1 MSPDI
6 TDLLGNDIRKP
17 TALVHFERDMPLTEQ
32 KVMTLII
39 FHCQIADK
47 DESGFYHIRKSFVR
61 RFLGWDDSHNY
72 PRIYEAFEK
81 IFDNTIRWNLLGKDK
96 TFKSLKCKLIVSLLE
111 PTDTGPFIGFKLH
124 PDLEPAIK
132 DPRLFARI
140 KLIMMAIL
148 AKPKYAFPL
157 YEILSDCYSR
167 GERVVRLSLQEL
179 KESLGIAGPYYDQFI
194 AFKKEV
200 LRPNL
205 AAINQNTDCQVAY
218 DTYREGRKV
227 AGVVFTI
234 DKQDWHPPLLEEHL
248 RELQVYYQPPV
259 PAGPPALSAPTPP
272 ALSAPTPPAAPDAEE
287 QAFLDSVKAH
297 QVAETDAVQALRTH
311 GLNGARAIRDY
322 ALRQAARRKGSKDQ
336 VRDLGAYMARCFRE
350 GYGRWEERDPPD
362 PKRPEAPRPEAR
374 PSEEASSTSTSK
386 VERLAARFKSAFRT
400 HQSQLVGERLER
412 MSAEERARFND
423 EFVARHPVWARK
435 FREVGPTTPL
445 LRSAFE
451 AFAVEMLLDPEQKDL
466 VAFARERL
474 ASAEIVEWLQRAV

>member
-1 MSPDI
+1 MRAAKRKAMSPDI
-6 TDLLGNDIRKP
+6 TDLLGNDVRKP
-17 TALVHFERDMPLTEQ
+17 TALVHFERDMSLTEQ

-39 FHCQIADK
+39 FHCQVADK

-61 RFLGWDDSHNY
+61 RFLGWEDSHNY

-111 PTDTGPFIGFKLH
+111 PTETGPLIGFKLH

-140 KLIMMAIL
+140 KLIMMGIL

-167 GERVVRLSLQEL
+167 GERVARFSLSEL

-227 AGVVFTI
+227 AGVVFAI
-234 DKQDWHPPLLEEHL
+234 DKQDWRPPLFEEHL
-248 RELQVYYQPPV
+248 RELQSYYQPV
-259 PAGPPALSAPTPP
+259 PAAMPALKAPPLP
-272 ALSAPTPPAAPDAEE
+272 NGEE
-287 QAFLDSVKAH
+287 QAFLDSVKLY
-297 QVAETDAVQALRTH
+297 QVAETDALQALRTH
-311 GLNGARAIRDY
+311 GLEGAQTIRDY
-322 ALRQAARRKGSKDQ
+322 VLRQAARRKGSKDQ

-350 GYGRWEERDPPD
+350 GYGRMGGQDRRDAERA
-362 PKRPEAPRPEAR
+362 EALRQEPQPANNA
-374 PSEEASSTSTSK
+374 PSEA
-386 VERLAARFKSAFRT
+386 ERLAAELKTAFRAWQT
-400 HQSQLVGERLER
+400 QLVDERLGR
-412 MSAEERARFND
+412 MSAEERARFDD
-423 EFVARHPVWARK
+423 EFADRHAILARK

-445 LRSAFE
+445 LRSAFQ
-451 AFAVEMLLDPEQKDL
+451 AFAVDALLEPAQKDI
-466 VAFARERL
+466 VAFARDRS
-474 ASAEIVEWLQRAV
+474 ASTEVIGWLQRAV

>member
-6 TDLLGNDIRKP
+6 TDLLGNDVRKP
-17 TALVHFERDMPLTEQ
+17 TALVHFERDMSLTEQ

-39 FHCQIADK
+39 FHCQVADK
-47 DESGFYHIRKSFVR
+47 DDIGFYHIRKSFVR
-61 RFLGWDDSHNY
+61 RFLGWEDSHNY

-111 PTDTGPFIGFKLH
+111 PTETGPFIGFKLH

-167 GERVVRLSLQEL
+167 GERVARLSLREL

-205 AAINQNTDCQVAY
+205 AAINQNTDCHVAY

-234 DKQDWHPPLLEEHL
+234 DKQAWHPPLLEEHL
-248 RELQVYYQPPV
+248 RELQSYYRPV
-259 PAGPPALSAPTPP
+259 TVDVPALSAPPVPNT
-272 ALSAPTPPAAPDAEE
+272 DE
-287 QAFLDSVKAH
+287 QAFLDSVKPY
-297 QVAETDAVQALRTH
+297 QVNESDAMQAIRTH
-311 GLNGARAIRDY
+311 GLGGARAIRDY
-322 ALRQAARRKGSKDQ
+322 ALRQAMRRKGSKDQ

-350 GYGRWEERDPPD
+350 GYGRWEEKDQPN
-362 PKRPEAPRPEAR
+362 PERAETPSKEVQPAR
-374 PSEEASSTSTSK
+374 ESPSESEQLASEIKT
-386 VERLAARFKSAFRT
+386 AFRAY
-400 HQSQLVGERLER
+400 QSQLVEERLGR
-412 MSAEERARFND
+412 MSAEERAQFDD
-423 EFVARHPVWARK
+423 EFAARHAIWARK
-435 FREVGPTTPL
+435 FREVGLTTPL
-445 LRSAFE
+445 LRSAFQ
-451 AFAVEMLLDPEQKDL
+451 AFAVEGLLEPWQKDI
-466 VAFARERL
+466 VTFARDRAAPIEVIERL
-474 ASAEIVEWLQRAV
+474 

>member
-6 TDLLGNDIRKP
+6 TDLLGNDVRKP

-39 FHCQIADK
+39 FHCQVADK

-157 YEILSDCYSR
+157 YEILSDCHSR
-167 GERVVRLSLQEL
+167 GERVIRLSLQEL
-179 KESLGIAGPYYDQFI
+179 KESLGIAGSYYDQFI

-234 DKQDWHPPLLEEHL
+234 DKQDWRPPLLEEHL
-248 RELQVYYQPPV
+248 RELQSYYQPI
-259 PAGPPALSAPTPP
+259 PAEPLALSAPPI
-272 ALSAPTPPAAPDAEE
+272 PDTDE
-287 QAFLDSVKAH
+287 QAFVDSVKLY
-297 QVAETDAVQALRTH
+297 QVAETDALQAIRTH
-311 GLNGARAIRDY
+311 GLKGAQAIRDY
-322 ALRQAARRKGSKDQ
+322 ALRQAARRKGTKDQ

-350 GYGRWEERDPPD
+350 GYGRWEEQDQLHL
-362 PKRPEAPRPEAR
+362 KRAETLRPTTQSVSQAA
-374 PSEEASSTSTSK
+374 SET
-386 VERLAARFKSAFRT
+386 ERLAAKFKTAFRA
-400 HQSQLVGERLER
+400 HQSELVEERLNR
-412 MSAEERARFND
+412 MSADERTRFDD
-423 EFVARHPVWARK
+423 EFAARHVIWAQK

-445 LRSAFE
+445 LRSAFQ
-451 AFAVEMLLDPEQKDL
+451 AFAVEKLLDPGQQDI
-466 VAFARERL
+466 VAFARYRS
-474 ASAEIVEWLQRAV
+474 ASTEVIEWLQKTA

>member
-1 MSPDI
+1 MNSISPDI
-6 TDLLGNDIRKP
+6 TDLLGNDVRKP
-17 TALVHFERDMPLTEQ
+17 TALVHFERDMSLTEQ

-47 DESGFYHIRKSFVR
+47 DDSGFYHIRKSFVR

-81 IFDNTIRWNLLGKDK
+81 IFDNTIRWNLLGRDK

-111 PTDTGPFIGFKLH
+111 PTETGPFIGFKLH

-157 YEILSDCYSR
+157 YEILTDCYSR
-167 GERVVRLSLQEL
+167 GERVARISLQEL

-205 AAINQNTDCQVAY
+205 AAINQNTDCQVTY

-234 DKQDWHPPLLEEHL
+234 DKQTWRPPLLEEHL
-248 RELQVYYQPPV
+248 RELQGYYRAAPV
-259 PAGPPALSAPTPP
+259 EAPALGA
-272 ALSAPTPPAAPDAEE
+272 PAAAEAGE
-287 QAFLDSVKAH
+287 QAFLESVKPY
-297 QVAETDAVQALRTH
+297 QVSEADALQAIQAH
-311 GLNGARAIRDY
+311 GLAGARTIRDY
-322 ALRQAARRKGSKDQ
+322 ALRQALRRKGSKDQ
-336 VRDLGAYMARCFRE
+336 VRDLGAYMARCFRQ
-350 GYGRWEERDPPD
+350 GYGLGEKQDHLNLD
-362 PKRPEAPRPEAR
+362 QA
-374 PSEEASSTSTSK
+374 EASSAEPKPVPNARSETEPLVAGIKTAFRAYQRQA
-386 VERLAARFKSAFRT
+386 VEERLRGMSPE
-400 HQSQLVGERLER
+400 ERL
-412 MSAEERARFND
+412 RFD
-423 EFVARHPVWARK
+423 QDFVAYHPVWARK

-445 LRSAFE
+445 LRSAFQT
-451 AFAVEMLLDPEQKDL
+451 FAIEKLLQPDQRDII
-466 VAFARERL
+466 AFARER
-474 ASAEIVEWLQRAV
+474 AAPAEVIERLT

>member
-6 TDLLGNDIRKP
+6 TDLLGNDVRKP

-39 FHCQIADK
+39 FHCQVADK
-47 DESGFYHIRKSFVR
+47 DESGFYHIRKNFVR

-157 YEILSDCYSR
+157 YEILADCYSR
-167 GERVVRLSLQEL
+167 GERVIRLSLQEL

-205 AAINQNTDCQVAY
+205 AAINQNTDCQVTY

-234 DKQDWHPPLLEEHL
+234 DKQDWRPPLLEEHL
-248 RELQVYYQPPV
+248 RELQSYYQPIPV
-259 PAGPPALSAPTPP
+259 EPPALSAPP
-272 ALSAPTPPAAPDAEE
+272 APSADE
-287 QAFLDSVKAH
+287 QKFVDSVKRH
-297 QVAETDAVQALRTH
+297 QVAEADALQAIRTH

-322 ALRQAARRKGSKDQ
+322 ALRQATRRKGSKDQ

-350 GYGRWEERDPPD
+350 GYGRWEEQDPLNV
-362 PKRPEAPRPEAR
+362 RRAEAPPPEEQPAR
-374 PSEEASSTSTSK
+374 EAASET
-386 VERLAARFKSAFRT
+386 ERLAAKFKTAFRA
-400 HQSQLVGERLER
+400 HQSQLVDERLGR
-412 MSAEERARFND
+412 MSAEERARLDD
-423 EFVARHPVWARK
+423 EFAARHPIWAQK
-435 FREVGPTTPL
+435 FRELGPTTPL

-451 AFAVEMLLDPEQKDL
+451 VFAVEVLLDPEQKDV
-466 VAFARERL
+466 VAFARERS
-474 ASAEIVEWLQRAV
+474 ASAEVVEWLQRAA

>member
-6 TDLLGNDIRKP
+6 TDLLGNDVRKP
-17 TALVHFERDMPLTEQ
+17 TALVHFERDMSLTEQ

-39 FHCQIADK
+39 FHCQVADK

-61 RFLGWDDSHNY
+61 RFLGWEDSHNY

-111 PTDTGPFIGFKLH
+111 PTETGPLIGFKLH

-167 GERVVRLSLQEL
+167 GERVARLSLQEL

-234 DKQDWHPPLLEEHL
+234 DKQDWRPPLLEEHL
-248 RELQVYYQPPV
+248 RELQSYYQPV
-259 PAGPPALSAPTPP
+259 HADALPALSAPPVP
-272 ALSAPTPPAAPDAEE
+272 NADE
-287 QAFLDSVKAH
+287 QAFLDSVKLY
-297 QVAETDAVQALRTH
+297 QVAEADALQAIRTH
-311 GLNGARAIRDY
+311 GLDGARAIRDY
-322 ALRQAARRKGSKDQ
+322 ALRQAMRRKGSKDQ

-350 GYGRWEERDPPD
+350 GYGRREDQNQPGPERVGASRQEVQPS
-362 PKRPEAPRPEAR
+362 RQA
-374 PSEEASSTSTSK
+374 PSET
-386 VERLAARFKSAFRT
+386 ERLASAIKTAFRA
-400 HQSQLVGERLER
+400 HQSQLVEEWLGR
-412 MSAEERARFND
+412 MSAEERARFDD
-423 EFVARHPVWARK
+423 EFAARHAIWARK

-445 LRSAFE
+445 LRSAFQT
-451 AFAVEMLLDPEQKDL
+451 FAAETLLEPGQKDI
-466 VAFARERL
+466 VAFAQDRS
-474 ASAEIVEWLQRAV
+474 ASAEVIELLRRMV

>member
-6 TDLLGNDIRKP
+6 TDLLGNDVRKP
-17 TALVHFERDMPLTEQ
+17 TALVHFERDMSLTEQ

-39 FHCQIADK
+39 FHCQVAEK

-61 RFLGWDDSHNY
+61 RFLGWEDSHNY

-167 GERVVRLSLQEL
+167 GERVARLSLQEL

-234 DKQDWHPPLLEEHL
+234 DKQDWRPPLLEEHL
-248 RELQVYYQPPV
+248 RELQTYYQPV
-259 PAGPPALSAPTPP
+259 PANPPALSAPLVPN
-272 ALSAPTPPAAPDAEE
+272 ADE
-287 QAFLDSVKAH
+287 QAFVDSVKVH
-297 QVAETDAVQALRTH
+297 QVAEADALQAIRTH

-322 ALRQAARRKGSKDQ
+322 ALRQAARRKGTKDQ

-350 GYGRWEERDPPD
+350 GYGRWEEQDQPD
-362 PKRPEAPRPEAR
+362 SKRAEAPRQEVRLAGRATSEAESHAIELR
-374 PSEEASSTSTSK
+374 TAFRAHQGQL
-386 VERLAARFKSAFRT
+386 VDERL
-400 HQSQLVGERLER
+400 GRL
-412 MSAEERARFND
+412 SAEERARFDD
-423 EFVARHPVWARK
+423 EFAARHAIWAQK

-445 LRSAFE
+445 LRSAFQ
-451 AFAVEMLLDPEQKDL
+451 AFAVETLLDPEQKDI
-466 VAFARERL
+466 VAFARDRSV
-474 ASAEIVEWLQRAV
+474 SAEVIEWLRKVV

>member
-1 MSPDI
+1 MLPGKCAAPRNAMSPDI
-6 TDLLGNDIRKP
+6 TDLLGNDVRKP
-17 TALVHFERDMPLTEQ
+17 TALVHFERDMSLTEQ

-61 RFLGWDDSHNY
+61 RFLGWEDSHNY

-111 PTDTGPFIGFKLH
+111 PTETGPFIGFKLH

-167 GERVVRLSLQEL
+167 GERVARLSLQEL

-234 DKQDWHPPLLEEHL
+234 DKQDWRPPLLEEHL
-248 RELQVYYQPPV
+248 RELQGYYQPPV
-259 PAGPPALSAPTPP
+259 PAALPPLSAPALST
-272 ALSAPTPPAAPDAEE
+272 AEE
-287 QAFLDSVKAH
+287 QAFLDSTKLY
-297 QVAETDAVQALRTH
+297 QVAEADALQALRTH

-362 PKRPEAPRPEAR
+362 PKRAEVPRQEVQPSGKA
-374 PSEEASSTSTSK
+374 PSET
-386 VERLAARFKSAFRT
+386 ERLAAKFKTAFRT
-400 HQSQLVGERLER
+400 HQSQLVDERLDR
-412 MSAEERARFND
+412 MSAEERARFDD
-423 EFVARHPVWARK
+423 EFAARHAVWARK

-445 LRSAFE
+445 LRSAFQ
-451 AFAVEMLLDPEQKDL
+451 AFAVEMLLDPEQKDI
-466 VAFARERL
+466 VAFARDRS
-474 ASAEIVEWLQRAV
+474 ASAEVIEWLRGAV

>member
-6 TDLLGNDIRKP
+6 TDLLGNDVRKP

-39 FHCQIADK
+39 FHCQVADK

-72 PRIYEAFEK
+72 PRIYDAFEK

-157 YEILSDCYSR
+157 YEILTDCHSR
-167 GERVVRLSLQEL
+167 GERVIRLSLQEL
-179 KESLGIAGPYYDQFI
+179 KESLGIAGSYYDQFI

-205 AAINQNTDCQVAY
+205 AAINQNTDCQVTY

-234 DKQDWHPPLLEEHL
+234 DKQDWRPPLLEEHL
-248 RELQVYYQPPV
+248 RELQSYYQPI
-259 PAGPPALSAPTPP
+259 PAEPLALSAPP
-272 ALSAPTPPAAPDAEE
+272 ASDADE
-287 QAFLDSVKAH
+287 QAFMDSVKLY
-297 QVAETDAVQALRTH
+297 QVTETDALQAIRTH
-311 GLNGARAIRDY
+311 GLNGARAIRGY
-322 ALRQAARRKGSKDQ
+322 ALRQAARRKGTKDQ

-350 GYGRWEERDPPD
+350 GYGRWEEQEQSSS
-362 PKRPEAPRPEAR
+362 KRAETASPSARSARKMTSEA
-374 PSEEASSTSTSK
+374 
-386 VERLAARFKSAFRT
+386 ERLAAKFKTAFRA
-400 HQSQLVGERLER
+400 HQNQLVDERLER
-412 MSAEERARFND
+412 MSAEERARFDD
-423 EFVARHPVWARK
+423 EFAVRHAIWAQK
-435 FREVGPTTPL
+435 FRELGPTTPL
-445 LRSAFE
+445 LRSAFRT
-451 AFAVEMLLDPEQKDL
+451 FAAEMLLDAEQRDII
-466 VAFARERL
+466 AFARARSASDEVVQRL
-474 ASAEIVEWLQRAV
+474 IAPD

>member
-6 TDLLGNDIRKP
+6 TDLLGNDVRKP
-17 TALVHFERDMPLTEQ
+17 TALVHFERDMSLTEQ

-39 FHCQIADK
+39 FHCQVADK
-47 DESGFYHIRKSFVR
+47 DESGFYHIRKGFVR
-61 RFLGWDDSHNY
+61 RFLGWEDSHNY

-111 PTDTGPFIGFKLH
+111 PTETGPFIGFKLH

-167 GERVVRLSLQEL
+167 GERVARLSLREL

-234 DKQDWHPPLLEEHL
+234 DKQDWRPPLLEEHL
-248 RELQVYYQPPV
+248 RELQSYYQV
-259 PAGPPALSAPTPP
+259 PTDAPALSAPP
-272 ALSAPTPPAAPDAEE
+272 APNADE
-287 QAFLDSVKAH
+287 QAFLDSVKLY
-297 QVAETDAVQALRTH
+297 QVTETDALQAIRTH
-311 GLNGARAIRDY
+311 GLDGARMIRDY
-322 ALRQAARRKGSKDQ
+322 ALRQAMRRKGSKDQ

-350 GYGRWEERDPPD
+350 GYGRGEDQDPQEPERPD
-362 PKRPEAPRPEAR
+362 APRPEVQPAR
-374 PSEEASSTSTSK
+374 KAPSET
-386 VERLAARFKSAFRT
+386 ERLGSVIKTAFWAY
-400 HQSQLVGERLER
+400 QSQLVEERLGR
-412 MSAEERARFND
+412 MSAEERARFDD
-423 EFVARHPVWARK
+423 EFAARHSIWAQK
-435 FREVGPTTPL
+435 FREVGLTTPL
-445 LRSAFE
+445 LRSAFQT
-451 AFAVEMLLDPEQKDL
+451 FAVEALLEPGQKDL
-466 VAFARERL
+466 VAFAQGR
-474 ASAEIVEWLQRAV
+474 SAPAEVIKWLQRAI

>member
-6 TDLLGNDIRKP
+6 TDLLGNDVRKP
-17 TALVHFERDMPLTEQ
+17 TALVHFERDMSLTEQ

-39 FHCQIADK
+39 FHCQIAEK

-61 RFLGWDDSHNY
+61 RFLGWEDSHNY

-167 GERVVRLSLQEL
+167 GERVARLSLQEL
-179 KESLGIAGPYYDQFI
+179 KDSLGIAGPYYDQFI

-234 DKQDWHPPLLEEHL
+234 DKQDWRPPLLEEHL
-248 RELQVYYQPPV
+248 RELQTYYQPA
-259 PAGPPALSAPTPP
+259 PASPPALSAPLVPN
-272 ALSAPTPPAAPDAEE
+272 ADE
-287 QAFLDSVKAH
+287 QAFVDSVKLH
-297 QVAETDAVQALRTH
+297 QVAEADALQAIRTH

-322 ALRQAARRKGSKDQ
+322 ALRQAARRKGTKDQ
-336 VRDLGAYMARCFRE
+336 VRDLAAYMARCFRE
-350 GYGRWEERDPPD
+350 GYGRWEEHDQPD
-362 PKRPEAPRPEAR
+362 PKRAEAFRQEAQPSGKA
-374 PSEEASSTSTSK
+374 PSEAES
-386 VERLAARFKSAFRT
+386 LAIELRTAFRA
-400 HQSQLVGERLER
+400 HQSQLVDERLDC
-412 MSAEERARFND
+412 MSAEERSRFDD
-423 EFVARHPVWARK
+423 EFAARHAIWAQK

-445 LRSAFE
+445 LRSAFQ
-451 AFAVEMLLDPEQKDL
+451 AFAAETLLDPEQKDI
-466 VAFARERL
+466 VAFARDRSV
-474 ASAEIVEWLQRAV
+474 SAEVIEWLRKVV

>member
-6 TDLLGNDIRKP
+6 TDLLGNDVRKP
-17 TALVHFERDMPLTEQ
+17 TALVHFERDMSLTEQ

-39 FHCQIADK
+39 FHCQVAEK
-47 DESGFYHIRKSFVR
+47 DESGFYHIRKNFVR

-167 GERVVRLSLQEL
+167 GERVARLSLQEL

-218 DTYREGRKV
+218 DTYREGRRV

-248 RELQVYYQPPV
+248 RELQTYYQPV
-259 PAGPPALSAPTPP
+259 PANPPALSAP
-272 ALSAPTPPAAPDAEE
+272 LAPNADE
-287 QAFLDSVKAH
+287 QAFVDSVKVH
-297 QVAETDAVQALRTH
+297 QVAEADALQAIRTH

-322 ALRQAARRKGSKDQ
+322 ALRQAARRKGTKDQ
-336 VRDLGAYMARCFRE
+336 VRDLAAYMARCFRE
-350 GYGRWEERDPPD
+350 GYGRWEEQDQPD
-362 PKRPEAPRPEAR
+362 SKRAEAPRQEILPIRKA
-374 PSEEASSTSTSK
+374 PSETEDLATELRTAFRSYQGQL
-386 VERLAARFKSAFRT
+386 VDERL
-400 HQSQLVGERLER
+400 GR
-412 MSAEERARFND
+412 MSAEERARFED
-423 EFVARHPVWARK
+423 EFAARHAIWAQK

-445 LRSAFE
+445 LRSAFQ
-451 AFAVEMLLDPEQKDL
+451 AFAVETLLDPGQKDI
-466 VAFARERL
+466 VVFARDRS
-474 ASAEIVEWLQRAV
+474 ASAEVIKWLRKVV

>member
-6 TDLLGNDIRKP
+6 TDLLSNDVRKP
-17 TALVHFERDMPLTEQ
+17 TALVHFERDMSLTEQ

-39 FHCQIADK
+39 FHCQVAEK
-47 DESGFYHIRKSFVR
+47 DEGGFYHIRKGFVR

-81 IFDNTIRWNLLGKDK
+81 IFDNTIRWNLLGRDK

-124 PDLEPAIK
+124 PDLEPAIR

-157 YEILSDCYSR
+157 YEILTDCYSR
-167 GERVVRLSLQEL
+167 GERVARISLQEL
-179 KESLGIAGPYYDQFI
+179 KDSLGIGGAYYDQFI

-205 AAINQNTDCQVAY
+205 AAINQNTDCQVTY

-234 DKQDWHPPLLEEHL
+234 DKQPWCPPLLEEHL
-248 RELQVYYQPPV
+248 RELQSYYRPAPIDAPV
-259 PAGPPALSAPTPP
+259 PNAPLLS
-272 ALSAPTPPAAPDAEE
+272 PDE
-287 QAFLDSVKAH
+287 QVFVDSVKPY
-297 QVAETDAVQALRTH
+297 QVAEADALRAVQTH
-311 GLNGARAIRDY
+311 GLEGAQTIRDY
-322 ALRQAARRKGSKDQ
+322 ALRQATRRKGSKEQ
-336 VRDLGAYMARCFRE
+336 VRDLGAYMARCFRQ
-350 GYGRWEERDPPD
+350 GYGLGDKQERLRLESPP
-362 PKRPEAPRPEAR
+362 PSQPEPSTQATGQA
-374 PSEEASSTSTSK
+374 PSEVESQVAELQTAFRAYQGRL
-386 VERLAARFKSAFRT
+386 VAERLA
-400 HQSQLVGERLER
+400 R
-412 MSAEERARFND
+412 MAAEERKRLD
-423 EFVARHPVWARK
+423 QDFVARHPIWAQK

-445 LRSAFE
+445 LRSAFQTFAVPLLLTPE
-451 AFAVEMLLDPEQKDL
+451 QQDLLAFAK
-466 VAFARERL
+466 ERA
-474 ASAEIVEWLQRAV
+474 ASAQVIAQLAQGPVLAGTAPGKNG

>member
-6 TDLLGNDIRKP
+6 TDLLGNDVRKP
-17 TALVHFERDMPLTEQ
+17 TALVHFERDMSLTEQ

-39 FHCQIADK
+39 FHCQVADK

-61 RFLGWDDSHNY
+61 RFLGWEDSHNY

-111 PTDTGPFIGFKLH
+111 PTETGPFIGFKLH

-167 GERVVRLSLQEL
+167 GERVARLSLREL

-234 DKQDWHPPLLEEHL
+234 DKQDWRPPLLEEHL
-248 RELQVYYQPPV
+248 RELQSYYQP
-259 PAGPPALSAPTPP
+259 GPTHTPP
-272 ALSAPTPPAAPDAEE
+272 ALNAPPIPNADE
-287 QAFLDSVKAH
+287 QAFLDSVKLY
-297 QVAETDAVQALRTH
+297 QVAEADALQAIRTH
-311 GLNGARAIRDY
+311 GLDGARTIRDY

-350 GYGRWEERDPPD
+350 GYGRWGEQDHLDLERVA
-362 PKRPEAPRPEAR
+362 APRQEVQPQRQA
-374 PSEEASSTSTSK
+374 PSE
-386 VERLAARFKSAFRT
+386 VERLASAIKTAFWA
-400 HQSQLVGERLER
+400 HQGQLVEERLSR
-412 MSAEERARFND
+412 MSAEERARFDD
-423 EFVARHPVWARK
+423 EFVARHAIWARK

-445 LRSAFE
+445 LRSAFQT
-451 AFAVEMLLDPEQKDL
+451 FAVEALLEPGQKDM
-466 VAFARERL
+466 VAFAQAR
-474 ASAEIVEWLQRAV
+474 SAPAEVIQWLQRMV

>member
-39 FHCQIADK
+39 FHCQVADK

-179 KESLGIAGPYYDQFI
+179 KESLGIAGSYYDQFI

-205 AAINQNTDCQVAY
+205 AAINQNTDCRVTY

-234 DKQDWHPPLLEEHL
+234 DKQDWRPPLLEEHL
-248 RELQVYYQPPV
+248 RELQTYYQPV
-259 PAGPPALSAPTPP
+259 PANPPALSAPSVPN
-272 ALSAPTPPAAPDAEE
+272 ADE
-287 QAFLDSVKAH
+287 QAFVDSVKLH
-297 QVAETDAVQALRTH
+297 QVADADALQAIRTH

-322 ALRQAARRKGSKDQ
+322 ALRQAARRKGTKDQ

-350 GYGRWEERDPPD
+350 GYGRWEEQDQPD
-362 PKRPEAPRPEAR
+362 AKRAEAPQLEAQPAAKA
-374 PSEEASSTSTSK
+374 PSETEC
-386 VERLAARFKSAFRT
+386 LATDLRTAFRA
-400 HQSQLVGERLER
+400 HQSQLVDERLDR
-412 MSAEERARFND
+412 MSGEERARFND
-423 EFVARHPVWARK
+423 EFAARHAIWAQK

-445 LRSAFE
+445 LRSAFQVFAAE
-451 AFAVEMLLDPEQKDL
+451 ALLDPEQKDI
-466 VAFARERL
+466 VAFARDRS
-474 ASAEIVEWLQRAV
+474 ASDEVIEWLRKTV

>member
-6 TDLLGNDIRKP
+6 TDLLGNDVRKP
-17 TALVHFERDMPLTEQ
+17 TALVHFERDMSLTEQ

-61 RFLGWDDSHNY
+61 RFLGWEDSHNY

-111 PTDTGPFIGFKLH
+111 PTETGPFIGFKLH

-167 GERVVRLSLQEL
+167 GERVARLSLQEL

-205 AAINQNTDCQVAY
+205 AVINQNTDCQVAY

-234 DKQDWHPPLLEEHL
+234 DKQDWRPPLLEEHL
-248 RELQVYYQPPV
+248 RELQNYYQPPV
-259 PAGPPALSAPTPP
+259 TVEPPALSAPSLP
-272 ALSAPTPPAAPDAEE
+272 SAEE
-287 QAFLDSVKAH
+287 QAFLDSVKVH
-297 QVAETDAVQALRTH
+297 QVAEAEALQALRTH

-322 ALRQAARRKGSKDQ
+322 ALRQATRRKGSKDQ

-350 GYGRWEERDPPD
+350 GYGRWEERDSPD
-362 PKRPEAPRPEAR
+362 PKRVEASRPEADLSGEI
-374 PSEEASSTSTSK
+374 PATSK
-386 VERLAARFKSAFRT
+386 VERLAAKFRTAFRA
-400 HQSQLVGERLER
+400 HQGQLVDERLER
-412 MSAEERARFND
+412 MSAEERARFDD
-423 EFVARHPVWARK
+423 EFATRHAVWARK

-445 LRSAFE
+445 LRSAFQ
-451 AFAVEMLLDPEQKDL
+451 AFAVEMLLDPEQKDI
-466 VAFARERL
+466 VAFAQDRS
-474 ASAEIVEWLQRAV
+474 ASAEVIEWLRRSV

>member
-6 TDLLGNDIRKP
+6 TDLLGNDVRKP
-17 TALVHFERDMPLTEQ
+17 TALVHFERDMSLTEQ

-39 FHCQIADK
+39 FHCQVADK

-111 PTDTGPFIGFKLH
+111 PTETGPFIGFKLH

-167 GERVVRLSLQEL
+167 GERVARLSLQEL

-234 DKQDWHPPLLEEHL
+234 DKQDWRPPLLEEHL
-248 RELQVYYQPPV
+248 HELQSYYPPA
-259 PAGPPALSAPTPP
+259 PANPPALSAPPVP
-272 ALSAPTPPAAPDAEE
+272 NEGE
-287 QAFLDSVKAH
+287 QAFIDSVKLH
-297 QVAETDAVQALRTH
+297 QVAEADALQAIRTH

-322 ALRQAARRKGSKDQ
+322 ALRQAARRKGTKDQ

-350 GYGRWEERDPPD
+350 GYGRWEEQDQPD
-362 PKRPEAPRPEAR
+362 TKRAEAPRLEAQPAVKA
-374 PSEEASSTSTSK
+374 PSEAEC
-386 VERLAARFKSAFRT
+386 LATELRTAFRA
-400 HQSQLVGERLER
+400 HQGQLVDEWLNR
-412 MSAEERARFND
+412 MSAEDRARFDD
-423 EFVARHPVWARK
+423 EFVARHAIWAQK
-435 FREVGPTTPL
+435 FRELGPTTPL
-445 LRSAFE
+445 LRSAFQ
-451 AFAVEMLLDPEQKDL
+451 AFAVETLLDPEQKDI
-466 VAFARERL
+466 VAFARDRS
-474 ASAEIVEWLQRAV
+474 ASDEVIEWLRKTV

>member
-6 TDLLGNDIRKP
+6 TDLLGNDVRKP

-39 FHCQIADK
+39 FHCQVADK

-81 IFDNTIRWNLLGKDK
+81 IFDNTILWNLLGKDK

-157 YEILSDCYSR
+157 YEILADCYSR
-167 GERVVRLSLQEL
+167 GERVIRLSLQEL
-179 KESLGIAGPYYDQFI
+179 KESLGIAGSYYDQFI

-205 AAINQNTDCQVAY
+205 AAINQNTDCQVTY

-234 DKQDWHPPLLEEHL
+234 DKQDWRPPLLEEHL
-248 RELQVYYQPPV
+248 RELQSYYQPI
-259 PAGPPALSAPTPP
+259 PAEPLALSAPP
-272 ALSAPTPPAAPDAEE
+272 ASNADE
-287 QAFLDSVKAH
+287 QEFVDSVKLY
-297 QVAETDAVQALRTH
+297 QVAEADALQAIRTH
-311 GLNGARAIRDY
+311 GLKGAQAIRDY
-322 ALRQAARRKGSKDQ
+322 ALRQAARRKGTKDQ

-350 GYGRWEERDPPD
+350 GYGRWEEQDQLNL
-362 PKRPEAPRPEAR
+362 KRAETPQPEAQSARKAASEA
-374 PSEEASSTSTSK
+374 
-386 VERLAARFKSAFRT
+386 ERLAAKFKTAFRAY
-400 HQSQLVGERLER
+400 QNQLVDERLGR
-412 MSAEERARFND
+412 MSAEERARFDD
-423 EFVARHPVWARK
+423 EFAARHAIWAQK
-435 FREVGPTTPL
+435 FRELGPTTPL
-445 LRSAFE
+445 LRSAFQ
-451 AFAVEMLLDPEQKDL
+451 AFAVEMLLDVEQKDI
-466 VAFARERL
+466 VAFARDRS
-474 ASAEIVEWLQRAV
+474 ASTEVIEWLQKTA

>member
-6 TDLLGNDIRKP
+6 TDLLGNDVRKP
-17 TALVHFERDMPLTEQ
+17 TALVHFERDMSLTEQ

-39 FHCQIADK
+39 FHCQVADK
-47 DESGFYHIRKSFVR
+47 DESGFYHIRKNFIR

-96 TFKSLKCKLIVSLLE
+96 NFKSLKCKLIVSLLE

-157 YEILSDCYSR
+157 YEILSDYYSR
-167 GERVVRLSLQEL
+167 GEREARISLQEL
-179 KESLGIAGPYYDQFI
+179 KESLGITGSYYDQFI
-194 AFKKEV
+194 AFMKEV

-205 AAINQNTDCQVAY
+205 AAINQNTDCQVTY

-234 DKQDWHPPLLEEHL
+234 DKQDWRPPLLEEHL
-248 RELQVYYQPPV
+248 RELQNYYPPD
-259 PAGPPALSAPTPP
+259 PTEPPALSAPP
-272 ALSAPTPPAAPDAEE
+272 APSADE
-287 QAFLDSVKAH
+287 QEFVDSVKLY
-297 QVAETDAVQALRTH
+297 QVAEADALQAIRTH

-322 ALRQAARRKGSKDQ
+322 ALRQAARRKGTKEQ

-350 GYGRWEERDPPD
+350 GYGRWEEQDQLNS
-362 PKRPEAPRPEAR
+362 KRAEPLQKEAKSATETA
-374 PSEEASSTSTSK
+374 SE
-386 VERLAARFKSAFRT
+386 VERLAAKFKTAFRA
-400 HQSQLVGERLER
+400 QQGQWVDERLTR
-412 MSAEERARFND
+412 MSAEERARFD
-423 EFVARHPVWARK
+423 EEFAARHAIWAQK
-435 FREVGPTTPL
+435 FRELGPTTPL
-445 LRSAFE
+445 LRSAFQ
-451 AFAVEMLLDPEQKDL
+451 AFAVEMLLDTEQKDI
-466 VAFARERL
+466 VAFAQARS
-474 ASAEIVEWLQRAV
+474 ASDEVIQHLRDAV

>member
-6 TDLLGNDIRKP
+6 TDLLGNDVRKP
-17 TALVHFERDMPLTEQ
+17 TALVHFERDMSLTEQ

-39 FHCQIADK
+39 FHCQVADK

-61 RFLGWDDSHNY
+61 RFLGWEDSHNY

-111 PTDTGPFIGFKLH
+111 PTETGPLIGFKLH

-167 GERVVRLSLQEL
+167 GERVARFSLSEL

-205 AAINQNTDCQVAY
+205 AAINQNTDCQVTY

-248 RELQVYYQPPV
+248 RELQSYYQPLPTEPLV
-259 PAGPPALSAPTPP
+259 LSAPPVP
-272 ALSAPTPPAAPDAEE
+272 SAEE
-287 QAFLDSVKAH
+287 QAFLDSVKIH
-297 QVAETDAVQALRTH
+297 QVAEADALQAIRTH
-311 GLNGARAIRDY
+311 GLDGARAIRDY
-322 ALRQAARRKGSKDQ
+322 ALRQAMRRKGSKDQ

-350 GYGRWEERDPPD
+350 GYGWVGEQDHPNLERG
-362 PKRPEAPRPEAR
+362 EAPRRESPAAR
-374 PSEEASSTSTSK
+374 SSTSE
-386 VERLAARFKSAFRT
+386 VERLAAEIKTAFWVY
-400 HQSQLVGERLER
+400 QGQLVDERLGR
-412 MSAEERARFND
+412 MSAEERARLDD
-423 EFVARHPVWARK
+423 EFAARHAIWARK

-445 LRSAFE
+445 LRSAFQ
-451 AFAVEMLLDPEQKDL
+451 AFAAETLLEPGQKDL
-466 VAFARERL
+466 VAFARDRS
-474 ASAEIVEWLQRAV
+474 ASTEVIEWLQRAV